1 MLITKIWC
9 LVEIFKNPKT
19 IPGINRENL
28 EASISRN
35 WFNVFWE
42 VVPMVMR
49 IWHTDEMMSSRYL
62 EGARFKLWN
71 DHPCTLRKYE
81 ILLVLTSY
89 CLALTSLT
97 VDWLIIM
104 YKVSNYISWYLSD
117 QWLHI
122 SLALHA
128 WNKIGTGWESCVY
141 KKIWLTMWF
150 IFFAVEIIYPYIV
163 SDSISPLMP
172 KLWLII
178 LLSKKVPMGLTV
190 I

>member
-35 WFNVFWE
+35 WFNVFW

>member
-1 MLITKIWC
+1 
-9 LVEIFKNPKT
+9 
-19 IPGINRENL
+19 
-28 EASISRN
+28 
-35 WFNVFWE
+35 
-42 VVPMVMR
+42 MVMR

-89 CLALTSLT
+89 CLAHGRLVNNHVQGIKLYF
-97 VDWLIIM
+97 LISSRSM
-104 YKVSNYISWYLSD
+104 
-117 QWLHI
+117 HI

-141 KKIWLTMWF
+141 NKIWLTMWF

-178 LLSKKVPMGLTV
+178 LLSRRVPMGLTV
-190 I
+190 SRKTAKIFNR